1 MGKQIWKPGNMLY
14 PLPAVMVSVG
24 DRDGNRN
31 IFTVAWTGTV
41 CTNPPMAYISVR
53 PERYSYH
60 MIEES
65 GEFVINLTTEKL
77 AQAADFCGV
86 RSGRDLDKW
95 KECRLTERMA
105 HSLRYAPC
113 IEESPVNIECRVVK
127 TEKLGSHHMFLGE
140 VTAVQVDD
148 AYMDENGKFDLNR
161 TGLIAY
167 SHGEYLGM
175 GRKLGTF
182 GCSVRKKKGAGN
194 PGKRKKEKYS
204 IVKKGK
210 NIREQYIMTK

>member
-53 PERYSYH
+53 PERYSYQ

-161 TGLIAY
+161 TGLIVY

>member
-113 IEESPVNIECRVVK
+113 IEESPVNIEGRGVK

-161 TGLIAY
+161 TGLIVY
-167 SHGEYLGM
+167 SNGEYLGM

-194 PGKRKKEKYS
+194 PGKRRKRK
-204 IVKKGK
+204 V
-210 NIREQYIMTK
+210 